1 MKVLSVS
8 SGRADVGI
16 LAPVW
21 RALAYRADVE
31 LHVMLT
37 GAHVSDDST
46 VRAALPHGATGHT
59 EGADMGGRDGLAAS
73 DAMARIAAAAG
84 RLGARIAPD
93 RALVMGDRLDMLP
106 AVMGFVPLN
115 VPLVHLH
122 GGELTY
128 GAADDRVRHAITKLS
143 HLHCTANVE
152 AAERIARMGEEAW
165 RIRVT
170 GAPGL
175 DSLVEAPVLDG
186 AAFARELGLASIE
199 GLRLVTVHPE
209 TNVTAPL
216 AAVDATLT
224 ALEATPGP
232 SLITAPN
239 ADPGGA
245 EARARIDAFVSKHGR
260 AVFRETLGA
269 TLYANALRHAAVMVG
284 NSSSGVIEAGLFG
297 LPVINVGERQGGRQR
312 GANVRDCAAH
322 ADEVARML
330 RGVLPRLPHTTP
342 YGDGHAA
349 ARVAEAVTE
358 MHGTARLLYKRF
370 AAETQHFIAPW
381 GSPGEADSAGP
392 HGGI

>member
-21 RALAYRADVE
+21 RALAARADVE

-37 GAHVSDDST
+37 GAHVSDDSAA
-46 VRAALPHGATGHT
+46 RAVLPRGVTGHT

-73 DAMARIAAAAG
+73 DAMARIADAAG
-84 RLGARIAPD
+84 RLAARIAPD

-106 AVMGFVPLN
+106 AAMGLVPLN

-128 GAADDRVRHAITKLS
+128 GAADDRARHAITKLS
-143 HLHCTANVE
+143 HLHCTATIE

-175 DSLVEAPVLDG
+175 DSLIEAPVMDRASFADG
-186 AAFARELGLASIE
+186 LGLKTTE

-209 TNVTAPL
+209 TNAADPL
-216 AAVDATLT
+216 AALNATLG

-245 EARARIDAFVSKHGR
+245 EARRRIDSFVAKHDQ
-260 AVFRETLGA
+260 AVFRDTLGA
-269 TLYANALRHAAVMVG
+269 ILYANALRHAAVMVG

-312 GANVRDCAAH
+312 GDNVRDCAADTD
-322 ADEVARML
+322 AVIQAL
-330 RGVLPRLPHTTP
+330 RAVSKRFPCGTP

-349 ARVAEAVTE
+349 PRVAEAVTAP
-358 MHGTARLLYKRF
+358 HDVQRLLYKCFGTDDARF
-370 AAETQHFIAPW
+370 TAPW
-381 GSPGEADSAGP
+381 DTAPVQRRERA
-392 HGGI
+392 

>member
-1 MKVLSVS
+1 MRILSVS

-21 RALAYRADVE
+21 RALAACAEVE

-37 GAHVSDDST
+37 GAHVSDDGAA
-46 VRAALPHGATGHT
+46 RAVLPPTATGHT
-59 EGADMGGRDGLAAS
+59 EGADIAGGDGPAAAA
-73 DAMARIAAAAG
+73 AMARIADAAG
-84 RLGARIAPD
+84 RLGARLKPD
-93 RALVMGDRLDMLP
+93 RALLMGDRLDMLP
-106 AVMGFVPLN
+106 AAMGLVPLN

-128 GAADDRVRHAITKLS
+128 GAADDRARHAITKLS
-143 HLHCTANVE
+143 HLHCASTAE
-152 AAERIARMGEEAW
+152 AAERIARMGEETW

-175 DSLVEAPVLDG
+175 DSLAEAPVMDR
-186 AAFARELGLASIE
+186 ATFARAVGLESTD

-209 TNVTAPL
+209 TNAADPL
-216 AAVDATLT
+216 AAVDAVLT

-232 SLITAPN
+232 SLVTAPN

-245 EARARIDAFVSKHGR
+245 EARARIDAFLAWHGR
-260 AVFRETLGA
+260 AVFRDTLGA

-297 LPVINVGERQGGRQR
+297 VPVVNVGERQSGRQR
-312 GANVRDCAAH
+312 GANVRDCPAEAG
-322 ADEVARML
+322 AVERLLRMVPE
-330 RGVLPRLPHTTP
+330 RMAPSCP

-349 ARVAEAVTE
+349 PRVAKVATEAHNT
-358 MHGTARLLYKRF
+358 TRLLVKTFSLDVSRF
-370 AAETQHFIAPW
+370 TAPW
-381 GSPGEADSAGP
+381 NDAPAQRRERAWTA
-392 HGGI
+392 

>member
-1 MKVLSVS
+1 MRVLSVS

-21 RALAYRADVE
+21 RALAGRADVE

-37 GAHVSDDST
+37 GAHVSDDSAA
-46 VRAALPHGATGHT
+46 RAVLPRGATGHT

-73 DAMARIAAAAG
+73 EAMARIADAAG

-93 RALVMGDRLDMLP
+93 RALVMGDRLDMMP
-106 AVMGFVPLN
+106 AAMGLVPLN

-128 GAADDRVRHAITKLS
+128 GAADDRARHAITKLS
-143 HLHCTANVE
+143 HLHCTATVE

-175 DSLVEAPVLDG
+175 DSLVGASVMDR
-186 AAFARELGLASIE
+186 AAFAEKLGLKTTE

-209 TNVTAPL
+209 TNAADPL
-216 AAVDATLT
+216 AALDATLA

-245 EARARIDAFVSKHGR
+245 EARRRIDAFVAR
-260 AVFRETLGA
+260 QDLAVFRDTLGT

-312 GANVRDCAAH
+312 GANVRDCAAN
-322 ADEVARML
+322 ADKVIRAL
-330 RGVLPRLPHTTP
+330 RVLPERFPCVTP

-349 ARVAEAVTE
+349 PRVAEV
-358 MHGTARLLYKRF
+358 MTAPHDAQHLLYKRF
-370 AAETQHFIAPW
+370 AAIDARFSTPWDAAP
-381 GSPGEADSAGP
+381 PNRHKQA
-392 HGGI
+392 